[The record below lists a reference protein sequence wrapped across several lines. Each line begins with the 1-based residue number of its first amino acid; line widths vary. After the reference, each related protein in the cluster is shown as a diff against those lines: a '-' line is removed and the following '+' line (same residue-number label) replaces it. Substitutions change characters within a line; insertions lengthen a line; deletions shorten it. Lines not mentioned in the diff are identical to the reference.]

1 MRRNRG
7 NVETLYEI
15 VKFNLTKLR
24 FDEQTNVL
32 QKLDDP
38 PTFTAKQS
46 AFSLCIES
54 VGVCG

>member
-15 VKFNLTKLR
+15 VKLTKLR